1 MSIEIR
7 HIPTNNVAQVWPLVE
22 KYIDASQKKGNGGD
36 YTLDH
41 VKVYLT
47 SGMWIL
53 VVAIDAQGVVHGAM
67 TVSFINYPNDRVAFI
82 TSTGGKAIVSKESL
96 VQLKF
101 IVQQMGATKLQAA
114 VRPSMKRLLSRT
126 GFYDR
131 YQIVETKL

>member
-1 MSIEIR
+1 MNVEIR

-22 KYIDASQKKGNGGD
+22 KYIDASQKQGGGGD

-47 SGMWIL
+47 TGMWIL
-53 VVAIDAQGVVHGAM
+53 VAAVNEQGLVQGAM

-82 TSTGGKAIVSKESL
+82 TSTGGKEIISKESL
-96 VQLKF
+96 NQLKN

>member
-1 MSIEIR
+1 MSVEIR
-7 HIPTNNVAQVWPLVE
+7 HIPTNNVAQIWHLVE
-22 KYIDASQKKGNGGD
+22 KYIDVSQRQGSNGD

-53 VVAIDAQGVVHGAM
+53 LVAVDEQGLVQGAM
-67 TVSFINYPNDRVAFI
+67 TVSFANYPNDRIAFI
-82 TSTGGKAIVSKESL
+82 TSTGGKGIISKETL
-96 VQLKF
+96 MQLKN

>member
-1 MSIEIR
+1 MIVEIR

-22 KYIDASQKKGNGGD
+22 KYIDASQKQGNGGD

-41 VKVYLT
+41 VKVYLST
-47 SGMWIL
+47 GMWIL
-53 VVAIDAQGVVHGAM
+53 VVAVDAQGIVHGAM
-67 TVSFINYPNDRVAFI
+67 TVSFVNYPSDRVAFI
-82 TSTGGKAIVSKESL
+82 TSTGGKAIVSKETL
-96 VQLKF
+96 VQLKN

-114 VRPSMKRLLSRT
+114 VRPSMRKLLSKT

>member
-1 MSIEIR
+1 MSVEIR
-7 HIPTNNVAQVWPLVE
+7 HIPTNNVAQVWHLVE
-22 KYIDASQKKGNGGD
+22 KYIDASQKQGNGGD

-41 VKVYLT
+41 VKVYLST
-47 SGMWIL
+47 GMWIL
-53 VVAIDAQGVVHGAM
+53 VVAINEQGLVQGAM

-82 TSTGGKAIVSKESL
+82 TSTGGKEIVTKESL
-96 VQLKF
+96 VQLKN

-114 VRPSMKRLLSRT
+114 VRPSMKRLLSQT

>member
-1 MSIEIR
+1 MSVEIR
-7 HIPTNNVAQVWPLVE
+7 HIPTNNVSQVWPLVE
-22 KYIDASQKKGNGGD
+22 KYIDASQQQGGGGD

-53 VVAIDAQGVVHGAM
+53 LVAVNEQGLVQGAM

-82 TSTGGKAIVSKESL
+82 TSTGGKAIISKETL
-96 VQLKF
+96 KQLKN

-114 VRPSMKRLLSRT
+114 VRQSMKRLLSRT